1 MNHVDRVARPQGLD
15 DPRCVFCEVLEEP
28 TSPAMPPHSYNTLL
42 TSSDH
47 FVVLPALGPL
57 VKGHVLVVS
66 RAHMPSLASL
76 GEQAI
81 SEFQEVVAAV
91 RARYGT
97 LGMDMLEAEHGSTA
111 NRRGGGCRLCCVWS
125 AHGRLTPCPQSRI
138 RSPRRARRRRP
149 PAAD

>member
-76 GEQAI
+76 GEQASVSSRRSWQPCGRAMERWEWTCSRLSTDQPPI
-81 SEFQEVVAAV
+81 AEEEAVGSVASGQ
-91 RARYGT
+91 R
-97 LGMDMLEAEHGSTA
+97 TA
-111 NRRGGGCRLCCVWS
+111 G
-125 AHGRLTPCPQSRI
+125 
-138 RSPRRARRRRP
+138 
-149 PAAD
+149 